1 MRVYQRTFTASSK
14 RKAPNLL
21 REVGFGRRVRGSAK
35 AVNKVLCILGGIL
48 LEKQN
53 VSMILPHQF
62 CDQSRRPKLI
72 NFLHGLLQNV
82 IHHLLR
88 DVHAGGRDAVAKF
101 HRVIDLVDGESV
113 IGFEKIEREQSAA
126 DGFRGAMT

>member
-21 REVGFGRRVRGSAK
+21 REVGFGRRVRGRA
-35 AVNKVLCILGGIL
+35 NGLNILGGIL

-72 NFLHGLLQNV
+72 IFLHGLLQNV